1 MMTKLQGR
9 KMHGRKIFIT
19 REVSDV
25 AFSKGDVLE
34 TVQDVESSVC

>member
-1 MMTKLQGR
+1 MDQIAGR
-9 KMHGRKIFIT
+9 KMQDRKIFIT